1 MKISIPKR
9 RLRIIMF
16 AMPDI
21 AFLLLIFLILTVSAA
36 EYDEVDVP
44 RFAFAREAEFPE
56 VVTLSIDDDGKI
68 ELFGATYETADLL
81 GILGSVGR
89 GVAIRVVADRRVPY
103 LLVDSVLAA
112 LRRAGLQ
119 DVILIAEP
127 DETL

>member
-44 RFAFAREAEFPE
+44 HFAFAREAEFPE
-56 VVTLSIDDDGKI
+56 VVTLSIDGDAKI
-68 ELFGATYETADLL
+68 ELFGATYETAELPA
-81 GILGSVGR
+81 ILGNVGR
-89 GVAIRVVADRRVPY
+89 GAVIRVVADRRVPY